1 MKNLAFIFIL
11 SILFAGS
18 VGAQNRNTARKLFNE
33 GKYAEAKPMFEKL
46 LKSNPKNSEYSYWYA
61 VCCYETGDSAE
72 IRPLLEFAASRKIV
86 NAYRYLG
93 DYCRDRKNYPEAAD
107 FYGNFIDM
115 TSDDS
120 LHSVYQKRYTEVSKL
135 NRMVMNC
142 EKICF
147 VDSFVVEKEKFLS
160 AYRMGG
166 EGGQITTNAEFFADE
181 SLPGYL
187 YCSERGLDIYFSDVD
202 EDSDTLMKLYHNSKV
217 GDEWGRAF
225 PLVGFDTR
233 GNDDYPFMLADG
245 VTLYFASDGEGSI
258 GGYDLFMTRLD
269 TENGRFLRPDHL
281 AMPFNSTANDYML
294 AINEVANLGWFA
306 SDRNQPEGYVCVYV
320 FIPNPDKE
328 KYGGENFQ
336 ALLQYAEIAS
346 IAATQTD
353 AETMRKARQ
362 QLTML
367 LYEQNTSV
375 RKGDF
380 LFVIDDRLDYKS
392 LSDFKSAKARTLFA
406 EWQKRTAQHVRNVA
420 LLQQKR
426 DEYAASNSSAR
437 NRMRNTIL
445 SLEQKVESEAGEL
458 YEMECEI
465 RRLEQETLYR

>member
-1 MKNLAFIFIL
+1 
-11 SILFAGS
+11 
-18 VGAQNRNTARKLFNE
+18 
-33 GKYAEAKPMFEKL
+33 
-46 LKSNPKNSEYSYWYA
+46 
-61 VCCYETGDSAE
+61 
-72 IRPLLEFAASRKIV
+72 
-86 NAYRYLG
+86 
-93 DYCRDRKNYPEAAD
+93 
-107 FYGNFIDM
+107 
-115 TSDDS
+115 
-120 LHSVYQKRYTEVSKL
+120 
-135 NRMVMNC
+135 
-142 EKICF
+142 
-147 VDSFVVEKEKFLS
+147 
-160 AYRMGG
+160 
-166 EGGQITTNAEFFADE
+166 
-181 SLPGYL
+181 
-187 YCSERGLDIYFSDVD
+187 
-202 EDSDTLMKLYHNSKV
+202 
-217 GDEWGRAF
+217 
-225 PLVGFDTR
+225 
-233 GNDDYPFMLADG
+233 
-245 VTLYFASDGEGSI
+245 
-258 GGYDLFMTRLD
+258 
-269 TENGRFLRPDHL
+269 
-281 AMPFNSTANDYML
+281 ML
-294 AINEVANLGWFA
+294 AINEVANIGWFA

-380 LFVIDDRLDYKS
+380 LFVIDDRFDYKS

-465 RRLEQETLYR
+465 RRLEQEVLYR